1 MALILFCLCAAFS
14 AFVIAMG
21 AGVLSRG
28 PRPVA
33 AAAVMPMEA
42 LIDAPARTQ
51 VRPALQTSAALLALA
66 IALDV
71 SAACQP
77 LMAAVGPDG
86 VYSAAVDRAPVVLG
100 DVAAQVWT
108 PVEPAADW
116 AFKAVNTTDG
126 WLI

>member
-14 AFVIAMG
+14 ALVIAAG
-21 AGVLSRG
+21 ASVLSRG

-33 AAAVMPMEA
+33 AAVIPMEA
-42 LIDAPARTQ
+42 LIEAPARLQ
-51 VRPALQTSAALLALA
+51 LRPALQTSAALMALA

-71 SAACQP
+71 SAASQP
-77 LMAAVGPDG
+77 LTAAVGPDG
-86 VYSAAVDRAPVVLG
+86 VYSAAVAKAPVMLG
-100 DVAAQVWT
+100 DATGQVWA

>member
-1 MALILFCLCAAFS
+1 MALILFCLCAALS
-14 AFVIAMG
+14 ALVIAAG
-21 AGVLSRG
+21 ASLLSRG
-28 PRPVA
+28 PRPI
-33 AAAVMPMEA
+33 AAAVIPAAA
-42 LIDAPARTQ
+42 LIEAPGRTY

-71 SAACQP
+71 SAAPQS
-77 LMAAVGPDG
+77 LMAAAGPDG
-86 VYSAAVDRAPVVLG
+86 VYSAAAAKPPFVLG
-100 DVAAQVWT
+100 DTAAQVWA